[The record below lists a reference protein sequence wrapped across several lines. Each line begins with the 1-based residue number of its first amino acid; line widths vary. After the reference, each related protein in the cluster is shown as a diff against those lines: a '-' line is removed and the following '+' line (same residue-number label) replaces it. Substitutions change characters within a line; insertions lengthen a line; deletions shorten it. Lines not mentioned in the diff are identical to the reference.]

1 LPQDLPSDGDIVRN
15 SPRSSR
21 ATISEVGAAA
31 GVSTSTVSRVL
42 SGAKKVDPAL
52 AERVLQA
59 VRELGYQPN
68 PAAQGLAR
76 GASGTI
82 GVLVPDLANPYFPG
96 VLKAVSAVARANAR
110 RVMVMESDEDPKA
123 EPALVEDLMRCCDG
137 VLVCSPR
144 MDRAELVEL
153 TANAHPMVLFNRV
166 VPGLAAPS
174 ISADF
179 FGGMMLVCGH
189 LAQLGHRRLAYLS
202 GPSASWANTE
212 RIRALG
218 ASRAFGL
225 EVTVLPGGSTS
236 ASGYE
241 AVPDV
246 LKTDTTAIIAY
257 NDLVALGALNRLREL
272 SVSVPGDL
280 SVVGFD
286 DISLDY
292 VTHASLTTV
301 SVPRDQL
308 GRQAAE
314 MLERLMAG
322 QQDSEPQYMAMEL
335 RARGTTAASR
345 IAVQL
350 PSPEGHN
357 AEPESPG

>member
-1 LPQDLPSDGDIVRN
+1 MGDRTETIVGN
-15 SPRSSR
+15 SSRASR
-21 ATISEVGAAA
+21 ATISQVGAAA

-59 VRELGYQPN
+59 VRDLGYQPN

-96 VLKAVSAVARANAR
+96 VLKAISAVARAHER
-110 RVMVMESDEDPKA
+110 RVIVTESDEDPEA
-123 EPALVEDLMRCCDG
+123 EPALVDDLMRCCDG

-144 MDRAELVEL
+144 MDRAELVAL
-153 TANAHPMVLFNRV
+153 TAREHPMVLLNRV

-179 FGGMMLVCGH
+179 FGGMTLVCGH

-212 RIRALG
+212 RIRALE

-225 EVTVLPGGSTS
+225 EVTVFPGGPTS

-241 AVPDV
+241 AVPGVLDTDV
-246 LKTDTTAIIAY
+246 TAIVAY

-272 SVSVPGDL
+272 AIPVPGDL
-280 SVVGFD
+280 SLVGFD

-292 VTHASLTTV
+292 VAHASLTTV

-308 GRQAAE
+308 GRHAAE

-322 QQDSEPQYMAMEL
+322 QQDSEPHYMPMEL
-335 RARGTTAASR
+335 RVRGTSAAPK
-345 IAVQL
+345 L
-350 PSPEGHN
+350 SPNRTPIG
-357 AEPESPG
+357 